1 MEQVGTFPEQRGNS
15 PGIVEEQSRNG
26 KEAVQ
31 SIPGEQI
38 SAHPEV
44 LLQSSELIAV
54 GEFDSI
60 SCNQFMK
67 RYEINRHQFYELRD
81 AISVDTSKGL
91 SPTLHKA
98 FKILAEKQGWIK
110 PAVVLDAPQAPAG
123 AEEAAKGGEI
133 VVSAG
138 RDETALTLD
147 VPKDFGL
154 ADLRSSDPT
163 QVIEDPLA
171 VAGQALALMDAVS
184 DAMKQ
189 DLENQKAKLRATQAA
204 VSQMET
210 RAGKLQLEKLQYQL
224 EDRITA
230 ELQNPATAKLQK
242 LLGVVENVQ
251 TPQAGS
257 NDLAGPSQSGSR

>member
-1 MEQVGTFPEQRGNS
+1 MEQVGTVPEQLRNS
-15 PGIVEEQSRNG
+15 PGTAMEQSGNAE
-26 KEAVQ
+26 KPVQ
-31 SIPGEQI
+31 VIPSDQ
-38 SAHPEV
+38 SEV
-44 LLQSSELIAV
+44 LLQPSELGAV
-54 GEFDSI
+54 REFDSI

-91 SPTLHKA
+91 SPTMHKA
-98 FKILAEKQGWIK
+98 FKILAEKRGWIK
-110 PAVVLDAPQAPAG
+110 PAVVSDAPQESADAV
-123 AEEAAKGGEI
+123 EEVKGGQI
-133 VVSAG
+133 VVSAD
-138 RDETALTLD
+138 RDETVLTLD
-147 VPKDFGL
+147 IPKDFGL
-154 ADLRSSDPT
+154 AELRTSDPM

-184 DAMKQ
+184 GAMKQ

-210 RAGKLQLEKLQYQL
+210 RASKLQLEKLQYQL

-242 LLGVVENVQ
+242 LLGVVGNVQ
-251 TPQAGS
+251 NPQPGS
-257 NDLAGPSQSGSR
+257 NDSAGSLQ

>member
-1 MEQVGTFPEQRGNS
+1 MEQVGTVPEQLGNS
-15 PGIVEEQSRNG
+15 PGMAAEQSRNG
-26 KEAVQ
+26 KEEVQ
-31 SIPGEQI
+31 VIPGKQNGD
-38 SAHPEV
+38 HPEA
-44 LLQSSELIAV
+44 LLQSSEMIA
-54 GEFDSI
+54 GDEFESV

-67 RYEINRHQFYELRD
+67 QYEINRHQFYELRD

-98 FKILAEKQGWIK
+98 FKILGEKRGWIK
-110 PAVVLDAPQAPAG
+110 LSAVSGAPEAPAD
-123 AEEAAKGGEI
+123 AEEVVKGGDI

-138 RDETALTLD
+138 RDEMALTLK

-154 ADLRSSDPT
+154 ADLRSGDPT
-163 QVIEDPLA
+163 QVIEDPLV

-210 RAGKLQLEKLQYQL
+210 RAGKLQFEKLQYQL

-242 LLGVVENVQ
+242 LLGVVGNVQ
-251 TPQAGS
+251 TSQAGS
-257 NDLAGPSQSGSR
+257 NDSAGSSQSGSR